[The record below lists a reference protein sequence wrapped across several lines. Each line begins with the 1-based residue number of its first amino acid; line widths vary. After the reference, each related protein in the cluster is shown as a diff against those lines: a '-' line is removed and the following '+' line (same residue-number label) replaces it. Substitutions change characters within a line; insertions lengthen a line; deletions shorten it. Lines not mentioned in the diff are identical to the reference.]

1 MDPTT
6 ETARN
11 RAFPH
16 ILAPISVKRVL
27 VRNRVVVTAHG
38 ASDLF
43 RDPALN
49 PESYIE
55 YLRRRAGG
63 GAGMIIAQPLLANP
77 HGEIPEPIVER
88 HARLVEVVKSEGA
101 TLLIQLVNLG
111 AYGRTDAMIGRS
123 PSWSFDEQQSDAGE
137 SSHKMTD
144 PEVGKMVDA
153 YRRAART
160 FADVGFDGVE
170 VHGGHGYLV
179 QQSLTPRTNRR
190 SDRWG
195 LDRTL
200 FVRGV
205 LEVVRDELGPDRLL
219 CYRTSTDDLISPADG
234 GRGPD
239 GIAQDLTSILKTGYV
254 DLLNTTMGDGGKSY
268 VRSIP
273 GYRHTE
279 APNVG
284 LLASLRRLVD
294 IDVPVVA
301 TGGIVSVEV
310 AEQVLQ
316 TGVCD
321 LVAMTRAHIA
331 DPDVVRKAAAGQ
343 LHRIRPCVRSN
354 VCVDRKQALYPEIGC
369 FHNPEILREVPFA
382 PTLAGAPRH
391 VLVVGAGPAGLKAA
405 EIAARCG
412 HRVHLIDAVTSPGGR
427 LLLAQGTPAAEL
439 CKAIDHLVGE
449 LGHVGV
455 EVQLGTTVD
464 ESLIASIG
472 PDVVILATGSQA
484 QVPASLMRLEG
495 VVASDD
501 ALTDEVLGTVL
512 VYDELGTSEAALVAE
527 TLRKRGAGV
536 HFATRFETVVPF
548 AGQMQRWEVPDLLY
562 ALLDGVH
569 TARVITGRSAG
580 SVELTRTAD
589 RAVTRVPADVIVTVS
604 PPTPRTALVPV
615 VQRLGIPYEV
625 VGDANAPRTAWQ
637 AFNEGHLAALA
648 IGSMTGA

>member
-1 MDPTT
+1 MVDPTT
-6 ETARN
+6 DMVRN
-11 RAFPH
+11 SAFPH
-16 ILAPISVKRVL
+16 VLAPISVRRTR
-27 VRNRVVVTAHG
+27 VRNRVVITAHG

-63 GAGMIIAQPLLANP
+63 GAGMIIVQPLLANP
-77 HGEIPEPIVER
+77 DGEIPESIVER
-88 HARLVEVVKSEGA
+88 HARLVEIVKPEGA

-144 PEVGKMVDA
+144 AEVDKMVDA
-153 YRRAART
+153 YRRAARM

-170 VHGGHGYLV
+170 VHGGHGYLI

-200 FVRGV
+200 FARSV

-219 CYRTSTDDLISPADG
+219 CYRTSTDDLINPADG
-234 GRGPD
+234 GRGLD
-239 GIAQDLTSILKTGYV
+239 GIAEDLTSILKTGCV

-273 GYRHTE
+273 GYRHPE

-284 LLASLRRLVD
+284 LLSNLRRMVD

-301 TGGIVSVEV
+301 TGGIVSLEV

-331 DPDVVRKAAAGQ
+331 DPEVVNKAVAGQ
-343 LHRIRPCVRSN
+343 RDRIRPCVRSN
-354 VCVDRKQALYPEIGC
+354 MCVDRKQALFPEIGC
-369 FHNPEILREVPFA
+369 FHNPEVLREVPFA
-382 PTLAGAPRH
+382 PRPAGTPRH

-405 EIAARCG
+405 ETAARCG
-412 HRVHLIDAVTSPGGR
+412 HRVDLVDAATNPGGR
-427 LLLAQGTPAAEL
+427 LLLARNTPAAEL
-439 CKAIDHLVGE
+439 CKAIDHLVAE
-449 LGHVGV
+449 LGHIGV
-455 EVQLGTTVD
+455 AVQLGRTAD

-472 PDVVILATGSQA
+472 PDAVILATGSA
-484 QVPASLMRLEG
+484 ARVPASLAQLEG

-501 ALTDEVLGTVL
+501 ALTDEVLGTVV

-527 TLRKRGAGV
+527 TLRKRSAGV

-562 ALLDGVH
+562 ASLDGVH

-580 SVELTRTAD
+580 SVELTRLAD

-604 PPTPRTALVPV
+604 PPSPRTALVPV
-615 VQRLGIPYEV
+615 MQRLGIPYHV

-648 IGSMTGA
+648 L

>member
-1 MDPTT
+1 VNSTT
-6 ETARN
+6 DTVRSGT
-11 RAFPH
+11 FPH
-16 ILAPISVKRVL
+16 VLAPISIKRTL
-27 VRNRVVVTAHG
+27 VRNLVVITAHG

-63 GAGMIIAQPLLANP
+63 GAGMIIVQPLLVNP

-88 HARLVEVVKSEGA
+88 HARLVELVKPEGA
-101 TLLIQLVNLG
+101 RLLIQLVNLG

-137 SSHKMTD
+137 SSHKMTA
-144 PEVGKMVDA
+144 PEIEAMIDA
-153 YRRAART
+153 YRRAA
-160 FADVGFDGVE
+160 AMCAAVGFDGIE
-170 VHGGHGYLV
+170 VHGGHGYLI

-200 FVRGV
+200 FARSVIQA
-205 LEVVRDELGPDRLL
+205 VRDELGPDRLL

-239 GIAQDLTSILKTGYV
+239 GIAEDLTSILKTGNV
-254 DLLNTTMGDGGKSY
+254 DMLNTTMGDGGKSY
-268 VRSIP
+268 ARSIP
-273 GYRHTE
+273 GYRHPE

-301 TGGIVSVEV
+301 TGGIVSLEV

-316 TGVCD
+316 TSVCD

-331 DPDVVRKAAAGQ
+331 DPEVVSKAVAGR
-343 LHRIRPCVRSN
+343 HDRIRPCVRSN
-354 VCVDRKQALYPEIGC
+354 LCVDRKQALYPEIGC
-369 FHNPEILREVPFA
+369 FHNPEVLREVPFT
-382 PTLAGAPRH
+382 PRLAGTPRR

-405 EIAARCG
+405 ETAARCG
-412 HRVHLIDAVTSPGGR
+412 HRVDLVDAATSPGGR
-427 LLLAQGTPAAEL
+427 LLLARHTPAAEL

-455 EVQLGTTVD
+455 EVQLGRTVD
-464 ESLIASIG
+464 ESLVTSIA
-472 PDVVILATGSQA
+472 PDAVILATGSQA
-484 QVPASLMRLEG
+484 RVPASLAQVEG
-495 VVASDD
+495 VIASDE
-501 ALTDEVLGTVL
+501 ALTGEVPGTVL

-527 TLRKRGAGV
+527 TLRKRGMDV

-562 ALLDGVH
+562 GSLSGVY
-569 TARVITGRSAG
+569 TARVITGRNAG
-580 SVELTRTAD
+580 SVELTRRAD
-589 RAVTRVPADVIVTVS
+589 RAVTRVPADVIVAVGPS
-604 PPTPRTALVPV
+604 APRTVLVPV
-615 VQRLGIPYEV
+615 VQRLGIPYQV

-648 IGSMTGA
+648 L

>member
-1 MDPTT
+1 MSSAAG
-6 ETARN
+6 EARN
-11 RAFPH
+11 GTFPH
-16 ILAPISVKRVL
+16 VLAPIYVKRL
-27 VRNRVVVTAHG
+27 LMRNRVVVTAHG

-43 RDPALN
+43 RDPGLN

-55 YLRRRAGG
+55 YLRRRAAG

-77 HGEIPEPIVER
+77 HGEIPESVVER
-88 HARLVEVVKSEGA
+88 HARLVEAVKPEGA

-123 PSWSFDEQQSDAGE
+123 PSWAFDEQQSDAGE
-137 SSHKMTD
+137 SSHTMTD
-144 PEVGKMVDA
+144 AEVDKMVDA
-153 YRRAART
+153 YRRAARM
-160 FADVGFDGVE
+160 FAAVGFDGVE

-200 FVRGV
+200 FARTV

-219 CYRTSTDDLISPADG
+219 CYRTSTDDLISPAEG
-234 GRGPD
+234 GRGPG
-239 GIAQDLTSILKTGYV
+239 GIAEDLASLLKTGCI
-254 DLLNTTMGDGGKSY
+254 DMLNTTMGDGGKSY
-268 VRSIP
+268 IRSIP
-273 GYRHTE
+273 GYRHPE

-284 LLASLRRLVD
+284 LLSNLRRLVN

-301 TGGIVSVEV
+301 TGGIASLEV

-331 DPDVVRKAAAGQ
+331 DPEVVSKAMAGQ
-343 LHRIRPCVRSN
+343 RDRIRPCVRSN
-354 VCVDRKQALYPEIGC
+354 LCVDRKQALFPEISC
-369 FHNPEILREVPFA
+369 FHNPEVLREVPFA
-382 PTLAGAPRH
+382 PRPAAAPRH

-405 EIAARCG
+405 ETAARCG
-412 HRVHLIDAVTSPGGR
+412 HRVDLVDAAASPGGR
-427 LLLAQGTPAAEL
+427 LLLVKETPAAEL

-449 LGHVGV
+449 LRHVGAR
-455 EVQLGTTVD
+455 VQLGRTVD
-464 ESLIASIG
+464 ESLIASVH
-472 PDVVILATGSQA
+472 PDAVILATGSQA
-484 QVPASLMRLEG
+484 RVPASLAQVAG

-501 ALTDEVLGTVL
+501 ALTREVRGTVL

-527 TLRKRGAGV
+527 SLRRRGAAV
-536 HFATRFETVVPF
+536 HFATRFETIVPF

-562 ALLDGVH
+562 ASLDGVH
-569 TARVITGRSAG
+569 TARVISNRSPG
-580 SVELTRTAD
+580 SVELMRLAD

-604 PPTPRTALVPV
+604 PPVPRTGLVPV
-615 VQRLGIPYEV
+615 LDRLGIPYQV

-637 AFNEGHLAALA
+637 AFSEGQLAALA
-648 IGSMTGA
+648 V

>member
-1 MDPTT
+1 MSSTT
-6 ETARN
+6 EMVRSGT
-11 RAFPH
+11 FPH
-16 ILAPISVKRVL
+16 VLAPISVKRML
-27 VRNRVVVTAHG
+27 VRNRVVITAHG

-43 RDPALN
+43 RDPTLN

-63 GAGMIIAQPLLANP
+63 GAGMIIAQPLLVNP
-77 HGEIPEPIVER
+77 HGEIPKSVVER
-88 HARLVEVVKSEGA
+88 HARLVELVKPEGA

-137 SSHKMTD
+137 SSRKMTD
-144 PEVGKMVDA
+144 LDVESMIDA
-153 YRRAART
+153 YRRAAAMC
-160 FADVGFDGVE
+160 ADVGFDGIE

-200 FVRGV
+200 FVRCV
-205 LEVVRDELGPDRLL
+205 IQAVRDELGPDRLL
-219 CYRTSTDDLISPADG
+219 CYRTSVDDLISPADG

-239 GIAQDLTSILKTGYV
+239 GIAEDLTSILQTGYV
-254 DLLNTTMGDGGKSY
+254 DMLNTTLGDGGKSY

-273 GYRHTE
+273 GYRHPE

-284 LLASLRRLVD
+284 LLANLRRLVD

-301 TGGIVSVEV
+301 TGGIVSLEV

-331 DPDVVRKAAAGQ
+331 DPEVVSKAVAGRRD
-343 LHRIRPCVRSN
+343 RIRPCVRSN
-354 VCVDRKQALYPEIGC
+354 LCVDRKQALYPEMGC
-369 FHNPEILREVPFA
+369 FHNPEVLREVPFA
-382 PTLAGAPRH
+382 PRLAGTPRR

-405 EIAARCG
+405 ETAARCG
-412 HRVHLIDAVTSPGGR
+412 HRVDLVDTATSPGGR
-427 LLLAQGTPAAEL
+427 LLLARHTAAAEL
-439 CKAIDHLVGE
+439 CNAIDHLVGE
-449 LGHVGV
+449 LGHAGV
-455 EVQLGTTVD
+455 EIQLGRTVD
-464 ESLIASIG
+464 ESLLASIA
-472 PDVVILATGSQA
+472 PDAVILATGSQA
-484 QVPASLMRLEG
+484 RVPASLARLGG
-495 VVASDD
+495 VIASDE
-501 ALTDEVLGTVL
+501 ALTGEVPGTAL

-527 TLRKRGAGV
+527 TLRKRGMGV

-562 ALLDGVH
+562 ASLGGVY
-569 TARVITGRSAG
+569 TAQVITGRSDG
-580 SVELTRTAD
+580 TVELTRRAD
-589 RAVTRVPADVIVTVS
+589 RVVTRVPAEVIVAVS
-604 PPTPRTALVPV
+604 APAPRTALVPV
-615 VQRLGIPYEV
+615 LQRLGIPYQL

-648 IGSMTGA
+648 L